1 MTMKWNGM
9 KYALI
14 VFEQMAR
21 LELKS
26 HLDLIEKKTKE
37 TVQRKIN
44 IPYECQM

>member
-21 LELKS
+21 LGLKS
-26 HLDLIEKKTKE
+26 HLDLIEKKNKGNGTK
-37 TVQRKIN
+37 KK
-44 IPYECQM
+44 